1 MGNFLQCISLLLPYL
16 AIPFRRVRN
25 SHYSLTAGVDM
36 DVLDR
41 DLLLTFAAVPLQGL
55 YLQCEGPQ

>member
-1 MGNFLQCISLLLPYL
+1 MANFSHCINLLLRVL
-16 AIPFRRVRN
+16 AIRSWWLYDTHN
-25 SHYSLTAGVDM
+25 CLTAGVDM

>member
-1 MGNFLQCISLLLPYL
+1 VYDTHN
-16 AIPFRRVRN
+16 
-25 SHYSLTAGVDM
+25 SLTAGVDI

-55 YLQCEGPQ
+55 DLQCESPQ